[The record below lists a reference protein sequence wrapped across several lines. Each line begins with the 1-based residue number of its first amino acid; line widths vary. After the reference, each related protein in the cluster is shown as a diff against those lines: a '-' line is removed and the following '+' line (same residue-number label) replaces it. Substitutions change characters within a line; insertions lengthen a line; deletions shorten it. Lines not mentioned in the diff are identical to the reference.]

1 MDITNSDYNYME
13 SVSLN
18 IFGDFLPSQ
27 PLPTT
32 FDQAIEFYQNIA
44 VFAAESS
51 APIHVHLTPISE
63 ICTEEDRLLNELSD
77 DALTAVIKMM
87 DELEQL
93 EMKVNGLLNSKQ
105 AQKFKPLRENL
116 SLYKNEL
123 HPYILD
129 RKLDLLRILPDI
141 RGGNS
146 LGEDALM
153 LMLINYLESPFEFNL
168 SWDFLVDRNREI
180 QAIRFLEENF
190 PIESNM
196 NTADYES
203 ANDVQYIF
211 ERDQVIILEF
221 NILTSKELTQS
232 FLDGNPVDESGF
244 WYNDVM
250 RNGEVGGVLR
260 SLTKERV
267 FIDTLF

>member
-1 MDITNSDYNYME
+1 ME

-18 IFGDFLPSQ
+18 IFGDFLPTQ

-32 FDQAIEFYQNIA
+32 YDQAIQFYRDIA
-44 VFAAESS
+44 IFAAESS
-51 APIHVHLTPISE
+51 APIEVHLTPISGKIMFFE
-63 ICTEEDRLLNELSD
+63 QLQISFYQDICTGEDRLLNDMSD
-77 DALTAVIKMM
+77 DVLTAVIKMM

-105 AQKFKPLRENL
+105 SQKFKPVRENL
-116 SLYKNEL
+116 GLYRKEL
-123 HPYILD
+123 HSFILD
-129 RKLDLLRILPDI
+129 RKLDLLKILPSI
-141 RGGNS
+141 RGGNVT
-146 LGEDALM
+146 GEDELM
-153 LMLINYLESPFEFNL
+153 IMLNLYLESPFEFSL

-190 PIESNM
+190 PIETNM

-232 FLDGNPVDESGF
+232 FLDGNPIDESNF
-244 WYNDVM
+244 WYNGND
-250 RNGEVGGVLR
+250 
-260 SLTKERV
+260 
-267 FIDTLF
+267 